1 MKLGKK
7 INKME
12 KVRKIKYSN
21 KNQRGIIKKYIYQGA
36 RDHKRENGE
45 IQKLRDLRKK
55 KYQDSLDKDM

>member
-1 MKLGKK
+1 
-7 INKME
+7 ME

>member
-21 KNQRGIIKKYIYQGA
+21 KNQRGIIKIYIYIRGQ
-36 RDHKRENGE
+36 E
-45 IQKLRDLRKK
+45 IIKERME
-55 KYQDSLDKDM
+55 KYRSLGT